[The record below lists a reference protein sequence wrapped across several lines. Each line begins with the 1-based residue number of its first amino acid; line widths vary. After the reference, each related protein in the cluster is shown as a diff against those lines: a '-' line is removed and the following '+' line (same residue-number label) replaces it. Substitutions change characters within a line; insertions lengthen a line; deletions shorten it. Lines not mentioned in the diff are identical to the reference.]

1 MGGGAA
7 AAAPCLQFRGVTFE
21 IPLRGGGTKRILS
34 DVSGWCAPGAVT
46 ALSGPSG
53 GGKTTLLD
61 ALGSCIYGG
70 RLAGTVLVDGT
81 PADVW
86 RAQPGHT
93 AAYVQQHVSA
103 LPGDS
108 WHPLQCCWETRV
120 QRRGSGAALVCA
132 MLLMPY
138 HITRSK
144 LQLFPLSAHS
154 ACAMHHTSP
163 PRRTYCQRW
172 TRRAKR

>member
-1 MGGGAA
+1 MGGSA
-7 AAAPCLQFRGVTFE
+7 AAAPCLEFRGVTFE

-103 LPGDS
+103 LPACRCRCSSHAAGF
-108 WHPLQCCWETRV
+108 HP
-120 QRRGSGAALVCA
+120 G
-132 MLLMPY
+132 
-138 HITRSK
+138 
-144 LQLFPLSAHS
+144 LSAPQQDSGGADS
-154 ACAMHHTSP
+154 ALMLSQICHL
-163 PRRTYCQRW
+163 
-172 TRRAKR
+172 